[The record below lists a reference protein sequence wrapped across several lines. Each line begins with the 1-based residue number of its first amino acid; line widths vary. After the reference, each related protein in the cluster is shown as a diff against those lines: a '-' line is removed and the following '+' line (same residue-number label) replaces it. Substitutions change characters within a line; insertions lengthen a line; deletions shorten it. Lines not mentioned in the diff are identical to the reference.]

1 MAATRRQKLTIVL
14 LLFYWPAI
22 FILAHIPFAG
32 VPDWFFQP
40 RISDKAIHYLG
51 YLSLV
56 FLLWFAISPD
66 KRVNWRR
73 PAVWWVLLVVVW
85 YGAVDEWLQGYVG
98 RNCDVMDFF
107 ADLAGALTGLIL
119 LSIFLFWPA
128 CLLVTSAVIFIL
140 TNLIQAAPT
149 DQLRV
154 INTAFHLFA
163 YAFFTLLWIQY
174 MHRLLPIKPPQPK
187 WLIGALT
194 PPTAFLL
201 ATESFSAIAGN
212 GFRLENILVSL
223 AAIALVAAAFYFTAP
238 LCKH

>member
-1 MAATRRQKLTIVL
+1 M
-14 LLFYWPAI
+14 
-22 FILAHIPFAG
+22 
-32 VPDWFFQP
+32 
-40 RISDKAIHYLG
+40 
-51 YLSLV
+51 
-56 FLLWFAISPD
+56 
-66 KRVNWRR
+66 
-73 PAVWWVLLVVVW
+73 VVW

-128 CLLVTSAVIFIL
+128 SLLVTSAVIFIL

-174 MHRLLPIKPPQPK
+174 MNRLLPIKPPQPK

-201 ATESFSAIAGN
+201 ATESFSAITGRVPILQFFAKWGPN
-212 GFRLENILVSL
+212 GFRLENIVVSL
-223 AAIALVAAAFYFTAP
+223 TAIVLVAAAFYFTAP
-238 LCKH
+238 LRKH